1 MFAYNVFGRKRDS
14 ISRCEYI
21 LPSMPARFTND
32 QLTITQSVS
41 YRNKTEENGALLVE
55 VSILKTIYLQDL
67 LTIIQSVSFYSGHTV
82 WCISRYVLPQE
93 SRC

>member
-41 YRNKTEENGALLVE
+41 YRNKTEENGAL
-55 VSILKTIYLQDL
+55 
-67 LTIIQSVSFYSGHTV
+67 
-82 WCISRYVLPQE
+82 
-93 SRC
+93 